1 MCQGIHNSCWHA
13 NTCGRLCLAPERDRR
28 SERKCGSPPITPSII
43 AGTNTSMFAT
53 TAIREARSGTTPT
66 WRLVEFADLD
76 KDGKWQYWYG
86 EHPRGFDAPSQI
98 QGGDC
103 RQPGAALRRTL
114 LYRQDEASDLDLGGV
129 SVTLLKILR
138 GPGPPKASRFHCQ
151 LKAGSPL
158 GPKCLWR
165 RRWRWGLNLVRINV
179 CKIGA
184 SESA

>member
-1 MCQGIHNSCWHA
+1 M
-13 NTCGRLCLAPERDRR
+13 LP
-28 SERKCGSPPITPSII
+28 II
-43 AGTNTSMFAT
+43 AGTNTSIFAT

-138 GPGPPKASRFHCQ
+138 APGPPKQIRRHTNCYGADDR
-151 LKAGSPL
+151 
-158 GPKCLWR
+158 R